1 MRRNFR
7 RLLCLFVDISITP
20 LTRRKVECKFGARVR
35 DPSRALRDFM
45 RLSGHFPLES
55 PLRSLSSKV
64 TKNRLRLGGTI
75 LDISSLRAGSD
86 LYGES
91 VWRALRAAWERA
103 SERRPFPLSR
113 AALAWLLATPS
124 SLRGSPPFGRG
135 WDVFSRLPLER
146 WLFTLFSKWRA
157 CWQARIIFLSVKLS
171 SWGWNLKYLLCLVFL
186 QNIPKTTFSRYYYL
200 QRDLPLTFGLKC

>member
-1 MRRNFR
+1 MLRNFR

-55 PLRSLSSKV
+55 LTVFAFFQSHQKQVKIGRNYLGYFWSAS
-64 TKNRLRLGGTI
+64 RLWFI
-75 LDISSLRAGSD
+75 WRA
-86 LYGES
+86 
-91 VWRALRAAWERA
+91 VWRALRAVWERA

-135 WDVFSRLPLER
+135 WDVFPCLPLER
-146 WLFTLFSKWRA
+146 WLFTLFSKWRT

-171 SWGWNLKYLLCLVFL
+171 SWGWNLKCLLCLVFL
-186 QNIPKTTFSRYYYL
+186 QNIPKTTFSRYYYF
-200 QRDLPLTFGLKC
+200 QRD

>member
-1 MRRNFR
+1 MLRNFR

-86 LYGES
+86 LYGEPYGELCEPYEN
-91 VWRALRAAWERA
+91 ARA
-103 SERRPFPLSR
+103 SGVPFPFRVLLSR
-113 AALAWLLATPS
+113 DSSQLPLACEEALHLGEGETS
-124 SLRGSPPFGRG
+124 SLVCHSSVDYFLNGELAGG
-135 WDVFSRLPLER
+135 LG
-146 WLFTLFSKWRA
+146 LFF
-157 CWQARIIFLSVKLS
+157 
-171 SWGWNLKYLLCLVFL
+171 
-186 QNIPKTTFSRYYYL
+186 
-200 QRDLPLTFGLKC
+200 